1 MNPEANTDSKL
12 RWLIPLLALITGV
25 INLLNQQLYVG
36 LKLFW
41 WLVTGIAVYRLIRV
55 LGPKWGLPSLHITGR
70 WKYGVACLF
79 IMVALLSVCDY
90 AITRSA
96 EERLYTHVDDIPHRH
111 AGLLLGTS
119 KYLGSGV
126 NNRYYQYRI
135 DAALK
140 LWQSGKVNV
149 FVISGDNSRQD
160 YNEPE
165 TMRNDLIA
173 AGVDSTRIALDY
185 AGFRTLD
192 SVVRVREIFSQDSIT
207 VISQRFHNERAI
219 YLAGKHGIDAIGFN
233 ARDVEVSSGLKTQL
247 REKFARV
254 KVFVDQLFGVEP
266 KFLGPKVVIP

>member
-1 MNPEANTDSKL
+1 LSD
-12 RWLIPLLALITGV
+12 
-25 INLLNQQLYVG
+25 G
-36 LKLFW
+36 LWMIW
-41 WLVTGIAVYRLIRV
+41 WLVTGIALYRLVQV
-55 LGPKWGLPSLHITGR
+55 LGPKWGLRELHVPGR
-70 WKYGVACLF
+70 WKYGVVSLV
-79 IMVALLSVCDY
+79 IMIALVWSCDY
-90 AITRSA
+90 VIRRSA
-96 EERLYTHVDDIPHRH
+96 EGRVYTHVDDIPHRH
-111 AGLLLGTS
+111 VGLLLGTS

-192 SVVRVREIFSQDSIT
+192 SVVRVKEIFSQDSIT

-233 ARDVEVSSGLKTQL
+233 ARDLEVSSGLKTQL

>member
-1 MNPEANTDSKL
+1 MNQEVNTDSKR
-12 RWLIPLLALITGV
+12 RWIIPALVLIAGV
-25 INLLNQQLYVG
+25 FSLLNQQLSDG
-36 LKLFW
+36 LWMIW
-41 WLVTGIAVYRLIRV
+41 WLVTGIALYRLVQV
-55 LGPKWGLPSLHITGR
+55 LGPKWGLRELHVPGR
-70 WKYGVACLF
+70 WKYGVVSLV
-79 IMVALLSVCDY
+79 IMIALVWSCDY
-90 AITRSA
+90 VIRRSA
-96 EERLYTHVDDIPHRH
+96 EGRVYTHVDDIPHRH
-111 AGLLLGTS
+111 VGLLLGTS

-149 FVISGDNSRQD
+149 FVISGDNSRKD

-192 SVVRVREIFSQDSIT
+192 SVVRVKEIFSQDSIT

>member
-1 MNPEANTDSKL
+1 MNQEVNTDSKR
-12 RWLIPLLALITGV
+12 RWIIPALVLIAGV
-25 INLLNQQLYVG
+25 FSLLNQQLSDG
-36 LKLFW
+36 LWMIW
-41 WLVTGIAVYRLIRV
+41 WLVTGIALYRLVQV
-55 LGPKWGLPSLHITGR
+55 LGPKWGLRELHVPGR
-70 WKYGVACLF
+70 WKYGVVSLV
-79 IMVALLSVCDY
+79 IMIALVWSCDY
-90 AITRSA
+90 VIRRSA
-96 EERLYTHVDDIPHRH
+96 EGRVYTHVDDIPHRH
-111 AGLLLGTS
+111 VGLLLGTS

-192 SVVRVREIFSQDSIT
+192 SVVRVKEIFSQDSIT

>member
-1 MNPEANTDSKL
+1 MNQEVNTGSKR
-12 RWLIPLLALITGV
+12 RWIIPALVLIAGV
-25 INLLNQQLYVG
+25 FSLLNQQLSDG
-36 LKLFW
+36 LWMIW
-41 WLVTGIAVYRLIRV
+41 WLVTGIALYRLVQV
-55 LGPKWGLPSLHITGR
+55 LGPKWGLRELHVPGR
-70 WKYGVACLF
+70 WKYGVVSLV
-79 IMVALLSVCDY
+79 IMIALVWSCDY
-90 AITRSA
+90 VIRRSA
-96 EERLYTHVDDIPHRH
+96 EGRVYTHVDDIPHRH
-111 AGLLLGTS
+111 VGLLLGTS

-149 FVISGDNSRQD
+149 FVISGDNSRKD

-192 SVVRVREIFSQDSIT
+192 SVVRVKEIFSQDSIT

-233 ARDVEVSSGLKTQL
+233 ARDVEVSSGLKNQL

>member
-1 MNPEANTDSKL
+1 MNQEVNTGSKR
-12 RWLIPLLALITGV
+12 RWIIPALVLIAGVFSLLS
-25 INLLNQQLYVG
+25 QQLSDG
-36 LKLFW
+36 LWMIW
-41 WLVTGIAVYRLIRV
+41 WLVTGIALYRLVQV
-55 LGPKWGLPSLHITGR
+55 LGPKWGLRELHVPGR
-70 WKYGVACLF
+70 WKYGVVSLV
-79 IMVALLSVCDY
+79 IMIALVWSCDY
-90 AITRSA
+90 VIRRSA
-96 EERLYTHVDDIPHRH
+96 EGRVYTHVDDIPHRH
-111 AGLLLGTS
+111 VGLLLGTS

-192 SVVRVREIFSQDSIT
+192 SVVRVKEIFSQDSIT

-254 KVFVDQLFGVEP
+254 KVFVDQLFGIEP

>member
-1 MNPEANTDSKL
+1 MNQEVNTGSKR
-12 RWLIPLLALITGV
+12 RWIIPVLVLIAGVFSLLS
-25 INLLNQQLYVG
+25 QQLSDG
-36 LKLFW
+36 LWMIW
-41 WLVTGIAVYRLIRV
+41 WLVTGIALYRLVQV
-55 LGPKWGLPSLHITGR
+55 LGPKWGLRELHVPGR
-70 WKYGVACLF
+70 WKYGVVSLV
-79 IMVALLSVCDY
+79 IMIALVWSCDY
-90 AITRSA
+90 VIRRSA
-96 EERLYTHVDDIPHRH
+96 EGRVYTHVDDIPHRH
-111 AGLLLGTS
+111 VGLLLGTS

-192 SVVRVREIFSQDSIT
+192 SVVRVKEIFSQDSIT

-254 KVFVDQLFGVEP
+254 KVFVDQLFGIEP

>member
-1 MNPEANTDSKL
+1 MNQEVNTDSKR
-12 RWLIPLLALITGV
+12 RWIIPALVLIAGVFSLLS
-25 INLLNQQLYVG
+25 QQLSDG
-36 LKLFW
+36 LWMIW
-41 WLVTGIAVYRLIRV
+41 WLVTGIALYRLVQV
-55 LGPKWGLPSLHITGR
+55 LGPKWGLRELHVPGR
-70 WKYGVACLF
+70 WKYGVVSLV
-79 IMVALLSVCDY
+79 IMIALVWSCDY
-90 AITRSA
+90 VIRRSA
-96 EERLYTHVDDIPHRH
+96 EGRVYTHVDDIPHRH
-111 AGLLLGTS
+111 VGLLLGTS

-149 FVISGDNSRQD
+149 FVISGDNSRKD

-192 SVVRVREIFSQDSIT
+192 SVVRVKEIFSQDSIT

-219 YLAGKHGIDAIGFN
+219 YLARKHGIDAIGFN
-233 ARDVEVSSGLKTQL
+233 ARDVEVSSGFKTQL

-254 KVFVDQLFGVEP
+254 KVFVDRLFGVEP

>member
-1 MNPEANTDSKL
+1 MNQEVNTDSKR
-12 RWLIPLLALITGV
+12 RWIIPALVLIAGV
-25 INLLNQQLYVG
+25 FSLLNQQLSDG
-36 LKLFW
+36 LWMIW
-41 WLVTGIAVYRLIRV
+41 WLVTGIALYRLVQV
-55 LGPKWGLPSLHITGR
+55 LGPKWGLRELHVPGR
-70 WKYGVACLF
+70 WKYGVVSLV
-79 IMVALLSVCDY
+79 IMIALVWSCDY
-90 AITRSA
+90 VIRRSA
-96 EERLYTHVDDIPHRH
+96 EGRVYTHVDDIPHRH
-111 AGLLLGTS
+111 VGLLLGTS

-192 SVVRVREIFSQDSIT
+192 SVVRVKEIFSQDSIT

-254 KVFVDQLFGVEP
+254 KVFVDQLFGIEP